1 MSIRRLPPPLS
12 DRDLATVAAIEA
24 AALPGPWGAVEL
36 RRTLDTDGVGLWTAD
51 GSSAEGGGDGMPRA
65 FCITQQI
72 LDELHILQVAT
83 HPAARRQGL
92 ARALL
97 AQVLHAARE
106 GGCAQALLEVRQSND
121 AAIALYAALGFEAVG
136 RRRRYYRDTGEDALL
151 LSCFL

>member
-1 MSIRRLPPPLS
+1 MSIRRLPPPIS
-12 DRDLATVAAIEA
+12 DRDLQRVAAIEA

-36 RRTLDTDGVGLWTAD
+36 RRTLETDGVGLWTTCD
-51 GSSAEGGGDGMPRA
+51 DDGDGEPRA

-97 AQVLHAARE
+97 AQILHAARE
-106 GGCAQALLEVRQSND
+106 AGCAQALLEVRQSN
-121 AAIALYAALGFEAVG
+121 APAIALYAALGFEAVG
-136 RRRRYYRDTGEDALL
+136 RRRRYYSDTGEDALL
-151 LSCFL
+151 LSSFL